1 MGGSENV
8 SNPAYVIYE
17 WSLRDRV
24 DLRSSDHFRNYFTS
38 VEVHLDKTGEEF
50 EKRYNEPTIKYSHH
64 PKEKEKGVD
73 EEVKLNKIKMLLA

>member
-1 MGGSENV
+1 MGGSDNV

-73 EEVKLNKIKMLLA
+73 EEVKVNKIQMLLA

>member
-1 MGGSENV
+1 M
-8 SNPAYVIYE
+8 YK

-50 EKRYNEPTIKYSHH
+50 EKRYNEPTIRFSLSS
-64 PKEKEKGVD
+64 EKEKGVD
-73 EEVKLNKIKMLLA
+73 EEVKVNKIQTLLA

>member
-8 SNPAYVIYE
+8 QNPAYVIYE

-50 EKRYNEPTIKYSHH
+50 EKIYNEPTIKYSHH

-73 EEVKLNKIKMLLA
+73 EEVKVNKIQML